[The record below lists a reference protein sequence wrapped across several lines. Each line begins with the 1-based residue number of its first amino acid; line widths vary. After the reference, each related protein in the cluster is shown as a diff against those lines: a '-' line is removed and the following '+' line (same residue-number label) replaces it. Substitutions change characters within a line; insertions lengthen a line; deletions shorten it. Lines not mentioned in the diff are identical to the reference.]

1 MDLPQLPFA
10 RWDSLG
16 ALGISK
22 GRLDQA
28 LKAQQNP
35 VDYHSADQRGK
46 NKPANK
52 TRKEDVDCTILGQ
65 NLESAEWNWIWG
77 NMAYVHYFT
86 IIASAGKNLRKQK
99 QIVAGNL

>member
-28 LKAQQNP
+28 LKAQQNA
-35 VDYHSADQRGK
+35 VDYHSADQRGN

-52 TRKEDVDCTILGQ
+52 TNKEDIDGT
-65 NLESAEWNWIWG
+65 IWG
-77 NMAYVHYFT
+77 R
-86 IIASAGKNLRKQK
+86 I
-99 QIVAGNL
+99 